1 MFELPPIQN
10 KLQNDTKEDHQANTL
25 AAVIHQGGCPRHLD
39 SILQFHLIKDEPNPK
54 VIPELNQA
62 EKRRRSDDF
71 S

>member
-54 VIPELNQA
+54 LKGKA
-62 EKRRRSDDF
+62 SKRETLSTV
-71 S
+71 